1 MNLKYREPAKERYF
15 SSLPPAARSYINR
28 SGVEISTYGE
38 LMQIGEHFRHSMSA
52 GHGEKS

>member
-1 MNLKYREPAKERYF
+1 MERYF
-15 SSLPPAARSYINR
+15 SSLPPAVKSYINR

-52 GHGEKS
+52 GHGEKSLNTA